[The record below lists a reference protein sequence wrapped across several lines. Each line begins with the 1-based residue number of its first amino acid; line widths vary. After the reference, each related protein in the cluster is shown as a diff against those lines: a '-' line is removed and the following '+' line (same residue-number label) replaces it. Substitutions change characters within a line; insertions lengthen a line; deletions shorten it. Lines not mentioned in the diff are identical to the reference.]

1 MPPVPADALLPGGAT
16 ALEAPSE
23 SDRPATVCHF
33 KGPEVPAAATAVRG
47 LAHAPFP
54 DSGVKLYFNGDPDSP
69 RVHYARRVAYA
80 CITPPCR
87 AGDPGPFI
95 RLVFRTLAL
104 DLPQNFELLP
114 PAPGCRGVPV
124 LFRTPRDREA
134 AARRQPFRLDGA
146 TVRLVPVR
154 TVLDVS
160 GGCMAHVALHG
171 YPVEQRTGAHA
182 TDNCRRFGVVRE
194 IDPACVAAPDLS
206 AVRVVLQLEH
216 PREIPASSGSTT
228 ATAPP
233 ASSPW
238 RSSGSG
244 RARTLTTT
252 MESTCLSSNNQLRP
266 HIVT

>member
-1 MPPVPADALLPGGAT
+1 MERGPVAGTGRRAPARVSEAVTGG
-16 ALEAPSE
+16 
-23 SDRPATVCHF
+23 
-33 KGPEVPAAATAVRG
+33 
-47 LAHAPFP
+47 
-54 DSGVKLYFNGDPDSP
+54 
-69 RVHYARRVAYA
+69 
-80 CITPPCR
+80 
-87 AGDPGPFI
+87 
-95 RLVFRTLAL
+95 
-104 DLPQNFELLP
+104 
-114 PAPGCRGVPV
+114 
-124 LFRTPRDREA
+124 EA

-244 RARTLTTT
+244 RAHTLTTT